1 MSRVSV
7 ALKACATSV
16 LLLAAP
22 MLAGTAAAQTV
33 GVSPATTTFK
43 VASGA
48 VGSGT
53 TDASGTPISLTVF
66 GRLFPQTV
74 ATGSYQD
81 TITVSVSY

>member
-1 MSRVSV
+1 MNYSLYTTSARTTVWT
-7 ALKACATSV
+7 AT
-16 LLLAAP
+16 A
-22 MLAGTAAAQTV
+22 
-33 GVSPATTTFK
+33 
-43 VASGA
+43 ASGA